1 MPQLTPLIPIELDR
15 PRHLRLEITDVFL
28 AERDMCEFWRRQVNI
43 LELFTGNNRLTLND
57 LAILV
62 RRGLLHED
70 PGLTLEQVQRLMTFD
85 RYEQLLPAFF
95 QAWNAATQSAVPPEE
110 GKDEAGAPLAF
121 LGANSGATPV
131 LS

>member
-1 MPQLTPLIPIELDR
+1 MTPRLTPLIPIDLDKR
-15 PRHLRLEITDVFL
+15 RHLRLELTDVFL
-28 AERDMCEFWRRQVNI
+28 AEYDMCQFWHRQVNI
-43 LELFTGNNRLTLND
+43 LDLFTSENRLTLND

-70 PGLTLEQVQRLMTFD
+70 PTLTLAQVQQMMTFD

-95 QAWNAATQSAVPPEE
+95 EAWNAATQSAVPPE
-110 GKDEAGAPLAF
+110 KDSDTAGPPSF
-121 LGANSGATPV
+121 HGANSGATPV